1 MASILAHILKLK
13 YISKNVS
20 PYNYKYRKSLMIFY
34 NEIRTCNYE
43 NMLNILTG
51 AHQDS

>member
-1 MASILAHILKLK
+1 MAYISAHILKLK
-13 YISKNVS
+13 FIRKNVS
-20 PYNYKYRKSLMIFY
+20 PYNYKYRKILMIFY
-34 NEIRTCNYE
+34 NEIRTCNHE